1 MELSRRS
8 LVVYGFLAAV
18 WVLVLGW
25 QAQEHIRVREAA
37 KTDLRNRSKD
47 IANTLSALIRGMR
60 FRGAIPQERLDPVL
74 KELVHGRTNELVKSS
89 ELISI
94 VLLNATNQPVAS
106 AGRPIDLQREDF
118 LREGEHWGP
127 RSVTL
132 VNPVDLGASLSTE
145 GITNTLILP
154 PLSEF
159 TNRIGE
165 PGHEFPR
172 RGPPPPPEAG
182 PADASTS
189 LSPTSPPPGGR
200 DGRPRES
207 GGRSRRPFWLRVWT
221 SWSSNP

>member
-1 MELSRRS
+1 MELTRRS
-8 LVVYGFLAAV
+8 LLVYGFLGAL
-18 WVLVLGW
+18 WVLVVGW
-25 QAQEHIRVREAA
+25 QIQEHSRVREAA

-132 VNPVDLGASLSTE
+132 VNPVDLGSRLSAE
-145 GITNTLILP
+145 GVTNTFL
-154 PLSEF
+154 LSSFGER
-159 TNRIGE
+159 TNRVGE
-165 PGHEFPR
+165 VDREFSR
-172 RGPPPPPEAG
+172 RG
-182 PADASTS
+182 
-189 LSPTSPPPGGR
+189 
-200 DGRPRES
+200 
-207 GGRSRRPFWLRVWT
+207 
-221 SWSSNP
+221 